1 MIPSRSGEEWTV
13 KVHENALVWIFLPEL
28 SPALFEHSAAQAQEE
43 LLSMYDIDSLV
54 LVIKREDPFT
64 EEMFKLWQVV
74 VERAT
79 DGGVGRWA
87 VVAEGVEDI
96 SVDTKVSVDSVE
108 TYTTEDRAEAIQWAQ
123 S

>member
-13 KVHENALVWIFLPEL
+13 KVRGNALVWIFLPEL
-28 SPALFEHSAAQAQEE
+28 SPALFEHSAAQAHEE
-43 LLSMYDIDSLV
+43 LLEMYDIDSLV
-54 LVIKREDPFT
+54 TVVKRDDPFT
-64 EEMFKLWQVV
+64 GEVFQLWQVV

-79 DGGVGRWA
+79 TAGVEQWA

-96 SVDTKVSVDSVE
+96 SVQTKVSVNSVE

-123 S
+123 A